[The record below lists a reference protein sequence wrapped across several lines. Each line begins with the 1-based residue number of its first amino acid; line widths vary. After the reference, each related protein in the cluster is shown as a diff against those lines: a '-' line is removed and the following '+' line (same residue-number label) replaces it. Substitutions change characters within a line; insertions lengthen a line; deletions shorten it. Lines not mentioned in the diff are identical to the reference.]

1 MVHRQLKAHL
11 RGSALPFPTKEG
23 GGDSL
28 IVTVAKVRHRKY
40 VLMQSEW
47 KVSGK

>member
-11 RGSALPFPTKEG
+11 RGGALPYPTKEG

-28 IVTVAKVRHRKY
+28 IVTVAKEAVQHG
-40 VLMQSEW
+40 QSAP
-47 KVSGK
+47 